1 MNSSWAEFLST
12 AAVFAVVAALVGV
25 VLGLLERTDRRTG
38 GFSRAPFGADLVGDR
53 DIIRTLDEL
62 RARPC
67 SDDIS
72 SEPRVPRPASP
83 APQRPIQHAGRTG
96 RRAAA

>member
-12 AAVFAVVAALVGV
+12 AAVFALVGV
-25 VLGLLERTDRRTG
+25 VLGLLERTHRRTG
-38 GFSRAPFGADLVGDR
+38 GFSRAPFGADLEGDR

-62 RARPC
+62 RARPW
-67 SDDIS
+67 SDDVS
-72 SEPRVPRPASP
+72 PERRTPRPASP